1 MKLVKNSSS
10 FDLVI
15 PEEVEAKIRHLCN
28 RVHDVEWSGTLFYKV
43 EGSLDDGTF
52 KVTCVDLFV
61 MDIGTGATT
70 MFKDNEDIIAYRL
83 AHRDTLLVPGIYEGL
98 IHSHNN
104 MPAFFSGTDEDTLI
118 SEGTDIHHFLSL
130 VVCNAGKYVAR
141 ITRKVKT
148 VIEAEAL
155 ITYNKTI
162 QYSTYEDKVVV
173 LANEAP
179 TQTTQK
185 GKKEEIV
192 IEYFDLNINKSEV
205 PEPFKEV
212 DERLTEIRA
221 FKSKQRYSY
230 SQFQG
235 PYTHFYDRFGQ
246 PFEKTDEKTD
256 EKQLSLFEEKED
268 KKDKEMSKDSFDRT
282 IKSNSSEESIE
293 DPEFYMF
300 EKVPASLV
308 KVLCTQ
314 LLCGSIL
321 ASSKTNIN
329 LDDWV
334 MKMDKVYEDRF
345 GKLDEEYNE
354 LRIRDWVDSLIEH
367 IIFYSVDKKFEDK
380 IAKKYN
386 LGDDYDYIDSDA
398 FAHLY
403 ACDMITY
410 LEDLPES
417 NIKEI
422 MIEELVKIMPPEYED
437 TFRN

>member
-1 MKLVKNSSS
+1 MKNASS

-52 KVTCVDLFV
+52 KATCVDLFV
-61 MDIGTGATT
+61 MDIGTGAAT

-104 MPAFFSGTDEDTLI
+104 MAAFFSGTDEDTLV

-148 VIEAEAL
+148 IVEAEAL

-185 GKKEEIV
+185 GRKEETV

-205 PEPFKEV
+205 PELFKEV

-221 FKSKQRYSY
+221 FKSTQRYS
-230 SQFQG
+230 SQYQSSLV
-235 PYTHFYDRFGQ
+235 HFYDRFGQ
-246 PFEKTDEKTD
+246 PLEKTN
-256 EKQLSLFEEKED
+256 EKQLSLFTEKEDREEKEVS
-268 KKDKEMSKDSFDRT
+268 KESDNHT
-282 IKSNSSEESIE
+282 IKSNASEELGEDIE
-293 DPEFYMF
+293 FFMY
-300 EKVPASLV
+300 EKVPTSIV
-308 KVLCTQ
+308 RVLCTQ

-321 ASSKTNIN
+321 ASSKTNVN
-329 LDDWV
+329 LNDWV
-334 MKMDKVYEDRF
+334 RKMDKVYEDRF
-345 GKLDEEYNE
+345 GSLEEDYNE

-410 LEDLPES
+410 LEELPDS

-422 MIEELVKIMPPEYED
+422 MIDELIKIMPPEYED
-437 TFRN
+437 AFRN